1 MRYVSLWPALPTN
14 LHLIFSSPGTA
25 VLVKKTH
32 PVVATS
38 YVHGGDVTGGGSKSA
53 TAVCVNVQGM
63 LRLACRADAF
73 GEMAGSLKTTFSLL
87 AREEMAGSL
96 KITVSLLARPGHY
109 VWCVSIH
116 TTWDG
121 AAAQR
126 LRHLDLL
133 HTALGQ
139 ARAEVDA
146 RRARE
151 SGSVGG
157 SCSRLIIAGDF
168 NCATS
173 NLDDSG
179 ARCFF
184 CLCWRCSCYCL
195 MCIIYI
201 VLFYMRDDNVCSI
214 SSD

>member
-1 MRYVSLWPALPTN
+1 MLRVGARLVLPMALVATVYIFWRGHALP
-14 LHLIFSSPGTA
+14 
-25 VLVKKTH
+25 
-32 PVVATS
+32 
-38 YVHGGDVTGGGSKSA
+38 GGGFIAGLVTGVA
-53 TAVCVNVQGM
+53 LVLQY
-63 LRLACRADAF
+63 
-73 GEMAGSLKTTFSLL
+73 MA
-87 AREEMAGSL
+87 M
-96 KITVSLLARPGHY
+96 
-109 VWCVSIH
+109 
-116 TTWDG
+116 
-121 AAAQR
+121 
-126 LRHLDLL
+126 
-133 HTALGQ
+133 GQ

-184 CLCWRCSCYCL
+184 CLCWRCLYLCL